1 MDRTRVIV
9 FVAIGVVM
17 FGAVGYNHLTSTTPL
32 ATFCHALVTNDFE
45 TAYQQLSRTSQQMIS
60 EPNFEIDFYRVS
72 SCQPGTSTA
81 WLGDRAT
88 ALLTMTN
95 DCVRNSSQQVLLQ
108 RAPTGDW
115 KIGRITYPTCS

>member
-1 MDRTRVIV
+1 MDRARIIV
-9 FVAIGVVM
+9 LVAIGVVM
-17 FGAVGYNHLTSTTPL
+17 LAAVGYNHFTSTTPL
-32 ATFCHALVTNDFE
+32 TTFCHALVTNDFE
-45 TAYQQLSRTSQQMIS
+45 TAYQQLSRTSQQTVS

-115 KIGRITYPTCS
+115 KISGIKYATCS